1 MRPSTGTTRTAT
13 ATSTAP
19 SRVEEAAGRARS
31 VRPPRQAQPR
41 ASPSLGPPRPE
52 VAQRPVLRI
61 GSELEEYV
69 LPKREYE
76 GYVEEEL
83 QQLLSMLRY
92 DEQGEHPEESP
103 ESDEAHAAFDLRRLR
118 EAGTSV
124 LAAFP
129 MLGSLQDAD
138 AREL

>member
-1 MRPSTGTTRTAT
+1 ML
-13 ATSTAP
+13 
-19 SRVEEAAGRARS
+19 
-31 VRPPRQAQPR
+31 R
-41 ASPSLGPPRPE
+41 ASPSLGPPRPKG
-52 VAQRPVLRI
+52 ARRPVLRA